1 MASKKLPEII
11 DRQEADQLFKQIN
24 KRYIR
29 GKRNLAIFKL
39 MLNTGLRLSEL
50 CNLKTKDIDLD
61 KQYLKVK
68 NGKGGRDRLIPFPE
82 DVIPILKDWINEKAK
97 RDIESKHLFCSYK
110 QGQEG
115 IKLSP
120 RYVQIALKQ
129 YAKKAGIEKD
139 LHPHTLRHSY
149 ATAVYQTDHNLE
161 GLRML
166 LGHANIQ
173 TTQIYINLSM
183 TDLKGTIANFTAF

>member
-11 DRQEADQLFKQIN
+11 DRQEAGQLFKQIN
-24 KRYIR
+24 TRYIR
-29 GKRNLAIFKL
+29 GKRNMAIFKL

-61 KQYLKVK
+61 KQILKVK

-82 DVIPILKDWINEKAK
+82 DITAYLKALISEKAE
-97 RDIESKHLFCSYK
+97 RDIESKYLFCSYK

-115 IKLSP
+115 IKLSS
-120 RYVQIALKQ
+120 RYIQIALKQ
-129 YAKKAGIEKD
+129 YAKKASIDKEI
-139 LHPHTLRHSY
+139 HPHTLRHSY
-149 ATAVYQTDHNLE
+149 ATAVYQTDHDLE

-166 LGHANIQ
+166 LGHSNIQ
-173 TTQIYINLSM
+173 TTQIYINLSIV
-183 TDLKGTIANFTAF
+183 DLKDTIKNFTAF